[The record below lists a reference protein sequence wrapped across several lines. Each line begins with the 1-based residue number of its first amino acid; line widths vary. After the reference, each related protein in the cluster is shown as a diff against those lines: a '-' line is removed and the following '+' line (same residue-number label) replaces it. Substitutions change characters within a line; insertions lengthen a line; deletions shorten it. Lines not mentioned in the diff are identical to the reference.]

1 MHSVLTASLSILDS
15 AIEFKKREI
24 IESQVTP
31 TPPDEL
37 IVNPPGHLEFT
48 KAQLAVVSNLSELHK
63 AHVLH
68 HWRLVGISIIIQEV
82 KHADANTVANCH
94 LCNHPFRNLYEITES
109 GDEEK
114 MLFSTVTRKHQIEA
128 DRIIGGIGN
137 AAAVTMLQD
146 ALLSTALYVV

>member
-48 KAQLAVVSNLSELHK
+48 KAQLAVVSNF
-63 AHVLH
+63 V
-68 HWRLVGISIIIQEV
+68 
-82 KHADANTVANCH
+82 
-94 LCNHPFRNLYEITES
+94 
-109 GDEEK
+109 
-114 MLFSTVTRKHQIEA
+114 
-128 DRIIGGIGN
+128 
-137 AAAVTMLQD
+137 
-146 ALLSTALYVV
+146 